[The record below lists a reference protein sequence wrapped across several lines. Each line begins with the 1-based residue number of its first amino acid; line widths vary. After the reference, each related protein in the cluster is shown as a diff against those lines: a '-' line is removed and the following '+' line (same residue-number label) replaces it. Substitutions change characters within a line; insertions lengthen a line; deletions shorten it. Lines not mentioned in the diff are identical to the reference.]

1 MNKRLVYFK
10 LSIGSI
16 IESISISSLEAILL
30 DGELI
35 GISID
40 DNEEAIHGGAVVISK
55 GFKEPLWRLTTD
67 ETEIADKTGAP
78 IGIIYDDSTG
88 IIEGSL
94 EEVISLMLDS
104 AEIDPSGYDRGEEAE
119 PNNSEDYFWRIF
131 FEKGDVEEALVDQ
144 GFGSRQENLTTV
156 KKALDQHM
164 GSEKDMATLH
174 MLIDGLAGQEALIR
188 IGSQRLYTAV

>member
-1 MNKRLVYFK
+1 MNKRLVYFR